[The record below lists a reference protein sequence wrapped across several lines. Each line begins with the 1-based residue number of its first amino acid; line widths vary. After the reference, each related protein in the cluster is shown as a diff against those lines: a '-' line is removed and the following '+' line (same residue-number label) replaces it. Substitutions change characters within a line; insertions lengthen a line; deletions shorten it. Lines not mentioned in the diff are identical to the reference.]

1 MIKRRVT
8 KTGKNSAPRHKGNTA
23 RSKPVHRKRG
33 SADIREDPIAVRILS
48 RVELLG
54 AASFE
59 SFAGMVNRIA
69 APSTIRKKL
78 SELKAAGLIEIARD
92 YRGSG
97 RPMKVH
103 LLPKGE
109 KLLEEIRKDDRG
121 HR

>member
-8 KTGKNSAPRHKGNTA
+8 KTGKNSVPRHKGNTD
-23 RSKPVHRKRG
+23 RSKPVHKERG
-33 SADIREDPIAVRILS
+33 STDIKEDPLALRILS

-54 AASFE
+54 VASFE
-59 SFAGMVNRIA
+59 NFTGMVNRFA

-78 SELKAAGLIEIARD
+78 GELKAAGLIEIVRD

-97 RPMKVH
+97 RPMRVH

-109 KLLEEIRKDDRG
+109 KLLEEIRKRG
-121 HR
+121 